1 MEKFRK
7 LEDNKQQLIINNAM
21 QVFAENG
28 YKKAYMS
35 EIAEKCE
42 LTKPMLFYYF
52 GSKMKLYL
60 FLVDYAYGKVQM
72 SITTFEDDIDND
84 FFNYLLY
91 VTERKLEVLHTC
103 PYLMRFLSGYY
114 FETEPEIE
122 ATKIEYANDIANAKH
137 HLGLDDLDTSKFKSS
152 VDPKLVFE
160 MLGKW
165 TEGYLSALEKP
176 SSNMTNQALVTAY
189 VEMGKE
195 FKSMI
200 DMLRTNFYKE
210 QYL

>member
-1 MEKFRK
+1 MEKFKK
-7 LEDNKQQLIINNAM
+7 LEVDKQQLIINNAM

-28 YKKAYMS
+28 YKKSYMS

-42 LTKPMLFYYF
+42 LSKPMLFYYF
-52 GSKMKLYL
+52 GSKIKLYL

-72 SITTFEDDIDND
+72 SIATFEDEIDTD

-91 VTERKLEVLHTC
+91 VTERKLEVLRTC
-103 PYLMRFLSGYY
+103 PYLMRFLTGYY

-122 ATKIEYANDIANAKH
+122 AKKIEYANDIANAKH
-137 HLGLDDLDTSKFKSS
+137 YLTFEDLDTSKFKAS
-152 VDPKLVFE
+152 VDPKIVFD
-160 MLGKW
+160 MIGKW
-165 TEGYLSALEKP
+165 TEGYVSTLEKP

-189 VEMGKE
+189 IEMSKE
-195 FKSMI
+195 FKMMV